1 MLEQVDEMW
10 MRNLFECLRN
20 VAKDLLYLEL
30 GPLPI
35 SYLIKARRQMYLHH
49 ILQQKRRLIFVS
61 IFYCLNDVP
70 NLQAMT
76 DQAMCYKNKRKL
88 KYF

>member
-49 ILQQKRRLIFVS
+49 ILQQK
-61 IFYCLNDVP
+61 
-70 NLQAMT
+70 
-76 DQAMCYKNKRKL
+76 
-88 KYF
+88 